1 MSSIMV
7 RPTLNPKPN
16 QIQLR
21 CSDEYL
27 QALDEWRA
35 KQRPI
40 PSRSEA
46 IRQLTMIGLSE
57 LPSTV
62 KPKEKKK

>member
-1 MSSIMV
+1 MSSTMI
-7 RPTLNPKPN
+7 RPTDNPMPN

-27 QALDEWRA
+27 EAIDEWRA
-35 KQRPI
+35 KFRPI

-46 IRQLTMIGLSE
+46 IRQLTMIALGKA
-57 LPSTV
+57 PKV
-62 KPKEKKK
+62 KK

>member
-1 MSSIMV
+1 MV

-27 QALDEWRA
+27 QSIDEWRA

-46 IRQLTMIGLSE
+46 IRQLTAIALGKVSKTKAE
-57 LPSTV
+57 RS
-62 KPKEKKK
+62 

>member
-1 MSSIMV
+1 MV
-7 RPTLNPKPN
+7 RPTSDPKPH
-16 QIQLR
+16 QLQLR

-27 QALDEWRA
+27 ASIDEWRA

-46 IRQLTMIGLSE
+46 IRQLTQIALGKAA
-57 LPSTV
+57 
-62 KPKEKKK
+62 KPKSK

>member
-7 RPTLNPKPN
+7 RPTSNPKPN

-27 QALDEWRA
+27 HAIDEWRA

-46 IRQLTMIGLSE
+46 IRQLTAIALGKA
-57 LPSTV
+57 PKT
-62 KPKEKKK
+62 KEK

>member
-1 MSSIMV
+1 MMA
-7 RPTLNPKPN
+7 RPTSDPKPH

-21 CSDEYL
+21 CNSEFIH
-27 QALDEWRA
+27 QLDEWRA

-46 IRQLTMIGLSE
+46 IRQTALIGMKVKE
-57 LPSTV
+57 RP
-62 KPKEKKK
+62 KPK

>member
-1 MSSIMV
+1 MMV
-7 RPTLNPKPN
+7 RPTSEPKPH

-27 QALDEWRA
+27 RAIDEWRA
-35 KQRPI
+35 KLRPI

-46 IRQLTMIGLSE
+46 IRQLTLIGLSGKA
-57 LPSTV
+57 PKS
-62 KPKEKKK
+62 KPK